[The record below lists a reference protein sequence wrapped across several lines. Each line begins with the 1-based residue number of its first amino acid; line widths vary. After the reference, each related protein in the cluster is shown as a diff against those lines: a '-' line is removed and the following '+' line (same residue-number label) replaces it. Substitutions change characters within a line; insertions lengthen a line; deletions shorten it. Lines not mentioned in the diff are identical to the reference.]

1 MELTAYLTSLS
12 VFQLFSRMPAAAAQ
26 GLLWGLMALGVFLTF
41 RVLDIADL
49 TVDGSFATG
58 GAVTVMLLLA
68 GWPAWAALLAA
79 LLAGVLTGLI
89 TGELHTRF
97 GIPVILS
104 GILTQFA
111 LYSINLRIM
120 TKANQTASIKK
131 FGTVW
136 DPATH
141 GKGFLVSSLYIP
153 QAIAVGVLLAA
164 AVIALL
170 YWYFG
175 TEHGSAM
182 RATGSNPA
190 MSRAL
195 GINTNRFKVMGL
207 GLSNGLVA
215 LAGGL
220 MTQYQGTADVNMGR
234 GSIVIGLAAII
245 IGEVLC
251 SAIFKKGCN
260 FAVRLAF
267 VVLGGVIYYAVM
279 TVILWFKLDPN
290 DLKLFTALIVA
301 VFLAIPHFQAQLK
314 NSFHKNKHPKDAP
327 EKGGDHH
334 A

>member
-12 VFQLFSRMPAAAAQ
+12 FLQLFSRMPAAAAQ
-26 GLLWGLMALGVFLTF
+26 GILWGLMALGVFITF

-79 LLAGVLTGLI
+79 LAAGVFNGTATAEI
-89 TGELHTRF
+89 YTRF

-131 FGTVW
+131 FGTIW

-153 QAIAVGVLLAA
+153 QAIVVGLLLAVL
-164 AVIALL
+164 VIALL
-170 YWYFG
+170 YCYFG

-195 GINTNRFKVMGL
+195 GINTNRFKVLGL

-234 GSIVIGLAAII
+234 GAIVIGLAAII

-251 SAIFKKGCN
+251 GAIFKKGCN

-267 VVLGGVIYYAVM
+267 VVLGGVIYYGVM
-279 TVILWFKLDPN
+279 TIILWFKLDPN

-301 VFLAIPHFQAQLK
+301 IFLAIPHFQSQMK
-314 NSFHKNKHPKDAP
+314 NSFRKKKHPQDAP